1 MATIAVM
8 GAGIGG
14 ISQIYEL
21 RKTLGK
27 KHRLILIGDSDRFE
41 FTPSNPW
48 VAVGWRKEKQV
59 TVALPKLMEKYG
71 IEFSSKGVRRVH
83 PAENSLELNDGSF
96 INCDYLVIATG
107 PRLAFDEVDGL
118 GPNGGFTQSI
128 CKTGHAQRSM
138 ADFENLVKGPGPA
151 VIDIG
156 GLSNPR
162 GFILIDEFQRNPACP
177 NFYAVGVCGVAFI
190 ALPQIPPRNTNW
202 ASRGKWV
209 HFAKVA
215 YEKYF
220 LHKVRA
226 DKTEPYYEKTVLKL
240 VGAMRLKESA

>member
-14 ISQIYEL
+14 ISQVYEL
-21 RKTLGK
+21 RKALGK
-27 KHRLILIGDSDRFE
+27 KHQVVLIGDSDRFE

-59 TVALPKLMEKYG
+59 TVALPELMQKYG
-71 IEFSSKGVRRVH
+71 IEFSSEGVRRVH
-83 PAENSLELNDGSF
+83 PAEKSLELNDGSF
-96 INCDYLVIATG
+96 MSYDYLVIATG
-107 PRLAFDEVDGL
+107 PKLAFDEVDGL

-128 CKTGHAQRSM
+128 CKTGHANQSQTN
-138 ADFENLVKGPGPA
+138 FEKLVNNPGPV
-151 VIDIG
+151 VIGIE
-156 GLSNPR
+156 GLCNPR
-162 GFILIDEFQRNPACP
+162 GFILIDEFQRNPAYP
-177 NFYAVGVCGVAFI
+177 NIYAVGVCV

-209 HFAKVA
+209 HLAKIA

-226 DKTEPYYEKTVLKL
+226 AKTEPYYEKMVLKM
-240 VGAMRLKESA
+240 VGAMRLKDSA